1 MNLGLVE
8 IVGVVALLSAS
19 ALCMVAISAILKLS
33 KNMDRVTF
41 SVENVQADVR
51 AMRMAALPALDQA
64 TKVLEQANT
73 TLVRVDADLQKISA
87 GADTFKTI
95 ADDVR
100 GLEQIVFK
108 SIKPSLEELA
118 EFISSVVGALTSVTR
133 KFSKYLS

>member
-33 KNMDRVTF
+33 KNIERVTF
-41 SVENVQADVR
+41 AVENVQADVR
-51 AMRMAALPALDQA
+51 AMRMAALPALEQA

-73 TLVRVDADLQKISA
+73 TLARVDADLQKISA
-87 GADTFKTI
+87 GADTFKSI

-100 GLEQIVFK
+100 GLEQIVFTT
-108 SIKPSLEELA
+108 IKPSLEELA
-118 EFISSVVGALTSVTR
+118 EFISSVVGTLTSVTR
-133 KFSKYLS
+133 RFSKFLS

>member
-108 SIKPSLEELA
+108 TIKPSLEELA